1 MWGSAAV
8 LLLVAVAAG
17 ALFVLIPVRL
27 LGVSREPL
35 EYSLESHTVG
45 HVAGAACLKTP
56 RPGVWRCQVLFDVAS
71 SMYANYVVR
80 VSDDGCWTARSE
92 AEALKPARGC
102 LGFRDYLRV
111 MG

>member
-1 MWGSAAV
+1 MWGSVAAV
-8 LLLVAVAAG
+8 LLVAVAAG
-17 ALFVLIPVRL
+17 ALFVLMPVRL

-45 HVAGAACLKTP
+45 HVAGAICNQTP
-56 RPGVWRCQVLFDVAS
+56 RPGVWTCQVLADVAE
-71 SMYANYVVR
+71 SMYADYEVH

-92 AEALKPARGC
+92 AEALRPARGC
-102 LGFRDYLRV
+102 LGFRDYLRI

>member
-1 MWGSAAV
+1 
-8 LLLVAVAAG
+8 
-17 ALFVLIPVRL
+17 
-27 LGVSREPL
+27 
-35 EYSLESHTVG
+35 
-45 HVAGAACLKTP
+45 
-56 RPGVWRCQVLFDVAS
+56 VLFDVAS
-71 SMYANYVVR
+71 SMYADYVVR